1 MASYY
6 TVGATLEGETEQ
18 YQVEASDALVA
29 ALKVKYESP
38 KAHINYVRKTNA
50 RGDNRHPHE
59 ELDAP

>member
-1 MASYY
+1 MSIVY
-6 TVGATLEGETEQ
+6 TVGATLDGETEQ

-50 RGDNRHPHE
+50 RGDSRHPHDA
-59 ELDAP
+59 LDEC